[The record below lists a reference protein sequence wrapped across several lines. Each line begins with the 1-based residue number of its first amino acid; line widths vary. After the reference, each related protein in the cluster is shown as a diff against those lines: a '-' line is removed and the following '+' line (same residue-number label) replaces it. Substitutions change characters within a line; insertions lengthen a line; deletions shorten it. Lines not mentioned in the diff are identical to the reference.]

1 MTANTGSAD
10 EDNQLVIAIK
20 KGDQQ
25 AFEVLYGK
33 YAPALMGLISRIL
46 NNDKPAG
53 EILQTSFLAIWDQIG
68 SFDAGKSSLLMW
80 LTCIARNAALDKVK
94 LEQLKN
100 PGRCNNV
107 YGHKIENNDQ
117 QLFPEPLYKT
127 VFNLVYFKGF
137 SCHEAAA
144 LLKIPVEEL
153 RKNIRLAIKNM
164 NGVNVL

>member
-1 MTANTGSAD
+1 MTGNTGGLD
-10 EDNQLVIAIK
+10 EDDGLVIAIK

-33 YAPALMGLISRIL
+33 YAPSLMGLISRIL
-46 NNDKPAG
+46 NNDNHAG

-68 SFDAGKSSLLMW
+68 SFDAGKSSLSIW
-80 LTCIARNAALDKVK
+80 LIRIARNAALDKVK

-100 PGRCNNV
+100 PGGNNTV
-107 YGHKIENNDQ
+107 DEHIIEDNDQ
-117 QLFPEPLYKT
+117 PLFPEPLYKT

-137 SCHEAAA
+137 NCYEAAA

-164 NGVNVL
+164 NGVNVK